1 MNNTITAHIEFDF
14 KGEHFSLETE
24 LDLDQLMATYGKIPD
39 LYPLIAK
46 HHHIDPYSY
55 EYEVMLTQSL
65 TFSHPQGRA
74 CSFLKQGQFDQKDFE
89 QDWHEQRLYRQ
100 LLPLLKQHLDID
112 DIEQVPEL
120 KPIILAAY
128 HMGQTQEYA

>member
-65 TFSHPQGRA
+65 TFSRAQGRVRP
-74 CSFLKQGQFDQKDFE
+74 FLEQDHFDQKGFE

-100 LLPLLKQHLDID
+100 LLPLLKQHMDID

-120 KPIILAAY
+120 KAIILAAY
-128 HMGQTQEYA
+128 RLGLTH